1 VKGNFLIVFYNNFD
15 REKIKMDLNTNK
27 YYVALRRYF
36 GKCAANTNIEDL
48 KAVAKSA
55 EEKIDLALL
64 FGNFSQN
71 GSNVTKNLVEAKK
84 AIGSIGKSL
93 GKVQDICTDVV
104 AVTKIY
110 DGIAALSDKD
120 ANIIYHDSQ
129 KAAEA
134 FDMMFQGFGRLCR
147 HLPQPAKAWGKFLEE
162 FNLFS
167 NYNKTIQIHFGRQ
180 RELLRQIDSQ
190 FAPK

>member
-1 VKGNFLIVFYNNFD
+1 
-15 REKIKMDLNTNK
+15 MDLNTNE
-27 YYVALRRYF
+27 YYIALRRYF
-36 GKCAANTNIEDL
+36 GKCASNTDIEDL

-84 AIGSIGKSL
+84 AIGSVGESL

-147 HLPQPAKAWGKFLEE
+147 FLPPPARQWGEFLEK
-162 FNLFS
+162 FDLFS
-167 NYNKTIQIHFGRQ
+167 NYNKTIQLHFGPLH
-180 RELLRQIDSQ
+180 EVTNQIDSQ